1 MTENNLT
8 IGVVGAGQMGRGIA
22 QVCAVAGMT
31 VLLHDVSE
39 QAVARGI
46 DSIAGQL
53 DRLVTK
59 DKLTASAR
67 DEALRHLKPASEL
80 TALAAC
86 DCVIE
91 AATENEA
98 LKLDIFRRLD
108 AIAQPNA
115 VLASNTSSISI
126 TRIAAATQRPDK
138 VIGMHFMNPVPVMPL
153 IEIIRGLHT
162 SDAVCQAVTLLARQ
176 IGKVPVEVKDGF
188 GFVANRLLIPM
199 INEAIFCLHEGLAS
213 AEDIDTVMKLGAN
226 HPIGPLAL
234 ADLIGLDTCLAIMA
248 VLHEGFDDSKY
259 RPCPLLKQM
268 VDAGLLGRKTGQGF
282 FHYAA

>member
-22 QVCAVAGMT
+22 QVCAMAGLT

-39 QAVARGI
+39 QAIARGI
-46 DSIAGQL
+46 DAIGGQL
-53 DRLVTK
+53 DRLVHK
-59 DKLTASAR
+59 EKLDAAAR
-67 DEALRHLKPASEL
+67 DAALAHLKPAASLEQ
-80 TALAAC
+80 LASC

-108 AIAQPNA
+108 AIVQPNA

-126 TRIAAATQRPDK
+126 TRIAAATRRPDK

-162 SDAVCQAVTLLARQ
+162 SDAVCQAVTLLAKQ

-199 INEAIFCLHEGLAS
+199 INEAIFCLYEGLAH

-234 ADLIGLDTCLAIMA
+234 ADLIGLDTCLAIMQ
-248 VLHEGFDDSKY
+248 VLHEGFGDAKY

-282 FHYAA
+282 FHYNT

>member
-1 MTENNLT
+1 
-8 IGVVGAGQMGRGIA
+8 MGRGIA
-22 QVCAVAGMT
+22 QVCAMAGMT
-31 VLLHDVSE
+31 VLLNDVSE

-46 DSIAGQL
+46 DTIAGQL

-59 DKLTASAR
+59 DKLSAGAR
-67 DEALRHLKPASEL
+67 DEALRHLKPAHEL
-80 TALAAC
+80 AALAGC

-108 AIAQPNA
+108 AIVQPNA

-153 IEIIRGLHT
+153 IEVIRGLHT

-282 FHYAA
+282 FHYNT

>member
-1 MTENNLT
+1 MTDNNLT

-22 QVCAVAGMT
+22 QVCAMAGLT

-39 QAVARGI
+39 QAIARGI
-46 DSIAGQL
+46 DAIGGQL

-59 DKLTASAR
+59 DKLTAGAR
-67 DEALRHLKPASEL
+67 DEALRNLRPAAEL
-80 TALAAC
+80 AQLAPC

-126 TRIAAATQRPDK
+126 TRIAAATRRPDK

-199 INEAIFCLHEGLAS
+199 INEAVFCLHEGLAR

-234 ADLIGLDTCLAIMA
+234 ADLIGLDTCLAIMQ
-248 VLHEGFDDSKY
+248 VLHEGFGDAKY

-268 VDAGLLGRKTGQGF
+268 VDAGLLGRKSGQGF
-282 FHYAA
+282 FQYAA

>member
-1 MTENNLT
+1 MTDNNLT

-22 QVCAVAGMT
+22 QVCAMAGMT
-31 VLLHDVSE
+31 VLLNDVSE

-59 DKLTASAR
+59 DKLSSGAR
-67 DEALRHLKPASEL
+67 DEALRHLKPAASLEQ
-80 TALAAC
+80 LAQC

-108 AIAQPNA
+108 AIVQPNA

-153 IEIIRGLHT
+153 IEVIRGLHT
-162 SDAVCQAVTLLARQ
+162 SDAVCQAVTLLAKQ

-282 FHYAA
+282 FRYNT

>member
-1 MTENNLT
+1 MTDNNLT

-22 QVCAVAGMT
+22 QVCAMAGMT
-31 VLLHDVSE
+31 VLLNDVSE

-46 DSIAGQL
+46 DTIAGQL

-59 DKLTASAR
+59 DKLSASAR
-67 DEALRHLKPASEL
+67 DEALRHLKPAASLEQ
-80 TALAAC
+80 LAQC

-108 AIAQPNA
+108 AIVQPNA

-153 IEIIRGLHT
+153 IEVIRGLHT
-162 SDAVCQAVTLLARQ
+162 SDAVCQAVTLLAKQ

-282 FHYAA
+282 FRYNT

>member
-1 MTENNLT
+1 MTDNNLT

-59 DKLTASAR
+59 DKLTANAR
-67 DEALRHLKPASEL
+67 DEALRHLKPAVDMAEL
-80 TALAAC
+80 AQC

-108 AIAQPNA
+108 AIVQPNA

-153 IEIIRGLHT
+153 VEIIRGLHT
-162 SDAVCQAVTLLARQ
+162 LDAVCQAVILLAKQ

-282 FHYAA
+282 FQYAA

>member
-1 MTENNLT
+1 MIENNLT

-39 QAVARGI
+39 HAVARGI
-46 DSIAGQL
+46 DTIAGQL

-59 DKLTASAR
+59 NKLSASAR
-67 DEALRHLKPASEL
+67 DEALRHLKPAASLEQ
-80 TALAAC
+80 LAQC

-108 AIAQPNA
+108 AIVQPNA

-153 IEIIRGLHT
+153 IEVIRGLHT
-162 SDAVCQAVTLLARQ
+162 SDAVCQAVTLLAGQ

-282 FHYAA
+282 FHYNT